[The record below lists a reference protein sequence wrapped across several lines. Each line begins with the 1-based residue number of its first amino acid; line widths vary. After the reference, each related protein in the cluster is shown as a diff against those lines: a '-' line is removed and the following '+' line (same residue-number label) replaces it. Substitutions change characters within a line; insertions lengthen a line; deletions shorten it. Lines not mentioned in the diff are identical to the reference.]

1 MATVL
6 RCPSLLTSLDTGST
20 NGHGINKWTHTF
32 LVQKI
37 RVAVERN
44 KFFSIKTPSKPIER
58 NERSDFGCLLKLWGT
73 RVCLANFVNQSG
85 FRKLAANQ
93 SQVEGNRGKNVGYL
107 DMQLKSLLSFISMTT
122 STKSKNKIF

>member
-1 MATVL
+1 MLHKLFTSFA
-6 RCPSLLTSLDTGST
+6 CPT
-20 NGHGINKWTHTF
+20 
-32 LVQKI
+32 
-37 RVAVERN
+37 
-44 KFFSIKTPSKPIER
+44 IER

-107 DMQLKSLLSFISMTT
+107 DMQLKSLLSFISMLKTPF
-122 STKSKNKIF
+122 SHHVCIAQNELFKVCVS